1 MTRTTP
7 RPGWAPPDQAGY
19 PATVHPSGPLGPS
32 GPPAGPSGGDAR
44 TDGPRPKGRGLA
56 GMAAVAVLAA
66 AVGGGV
72 GGYVGRVTAP
82 ATPAPVSTLA
92 QPLPGGEEPLGPIS
106 TVAQR
111 VLPSVV
117 ELSGGSGRGSGVVLS
132 ADGLILTNAH
142 VLDAGRLTAAF
153 QDGSTATVTEVGADR
168 RADLA
173 VVKAQGVTG
182 LTPIQLGNSDGLL
195 VGEQVVAVG
204 SPLGLAGTVTSGI
217 VSSLNRPV
225 ETGGAQP
232 DSGGFLE
239 RSVPQTSVLDAI
251 QTDAAI
257 NPGNSGGPLVDMQG
271 RIVGINSAIASLGS
285 GAGGQSG
292 SIGLGFAIPINQA
305 KRIADE
311 LVATGKATRAALGVT
326 VQDAEPAGAQLVSI
340 EPGGAAEA
348 AGLRPGDVVTKIG
361 GRMIHD
367 SDELVAAVNSASPGS
382 SATLIVS
389 SGGAAPRPA
398 QVTLG
403 SVPADQ

>member
-1 MTRTTP
+1 
-7 RPGWAPPDQAGY
+7 
-19 PATVHPSGPLGPS
+19 
-32 GPPAGPSGGDAR
+32 
-44 TDGPRPKGRGLA
+44 
-56 GMAAVAVLAA
+56 MAAVAVLAA

-72 GGYVGRVTAP
+72 GGYVGRATAP
-82 ATPAPVSTLA
+82 STPSSVNTLQ
-92 QPLPGGEEPLGPIS
+92 QPLPGTEEPAGPIS
-106 TVAQR
+106 QVAQR

-117 ELSGGSGRGSGVVLS
+117 QLAGSSGRGSGVVLS

-153 QDGSTATVTEVGADR
+153 QDGSTATVTLVGADR

-182 LTPIQLGNSDGLL
+182 LTPIQLGNSDSLL

-311 LVATGKATRAALGVT
+311 LIATGKATRAALGVT

-340 EPGGAAEA
+340 QSGGAAEA
-348 AGLRPGDVVTKIG
+348 AGLKPGDVVTKIG
-361 GRMIHD
+361 GRIIHD